1 MRPGAAAQGH
11 HQSVMIAR
19 ITRHAEFL
27 VITGDLPV
35 GKRPLRWCRPHQRR
49 RQQSEKKEKENA
61 IAHGRY
67 DPRSSNKQ
75 HKSYLRCAGSAAQSD
90 LSD

>member
-1 MRPGAAAQGH
+1 
-11 HQSVMIAR
+11 IAR
-19 ITRHAEFL
+19 IARYTEIL
-27 VITGDLPV
+27 VITGNLPV

-67 DPRSSNKQ
+67 APRSSNKQ

>member
-1 MRPGAAAQGH
+1 QARWRFDGQRFRLVRYAAEP
-11 HQSVMIAR
+11 
-19 ITRHAEFL
+19 TC
-27 VITGDLPV
+27 D
-35 GKRPLRWCRPHQRR
+35 
-49 RQQSEKKEKENA
+49 KKEKENA